1 MKAVKTT
8 YNDEY
13 YIGKFRGRT
22 TESQLLKHASE
33 LKEKRSITPETHKSR
48 TLVQNVE
55 ELYKF
60 NVIKTLEIVEKQV
73 SSGIEENSILQKEE
87 PDNQFYVDEYQYKD
101 NSVIRFGINKY
112 CNGLKEELSIHN
124 SKQIDFSG
132 KKLETL
138 SNISQETKYKEFS
151 SLIQLTTLEQKVLD
165 CAIVHLKNN
174 EKVKNLLIDLFPRG
188 TKPNDKGM
196 INVPKDD
203 EPVDTHTVVLYNTGK
218 KILIIDPNN
227 PQFSA
232 HLANFNP
239 LVLEATYTPNNLY
252 KIYSRP
258 EGSKT
263 GFTSDKF
270 RDCIDIAVKLAF
282 GLNSD
287 VNNYESL
294 SDILM
299 KSQIVKFITNNFA
312 IDGIS
317 STNKPIRLKQAS
329 DFKDI
334 IACNKKLEAYS
345 KELKEKE
352 AQALKIY
359 KEAQA
364 KIKEQYDFTVRLSQ
378 DDYEKELI
386 GLQNEYSKY
395 SGEDVYE

>member
-1 MKAVKTT
+1 MKAAKTT
-8 YNDEY
+8 YNNEY
-13 YIGKFRGRT
+13 YISKFRGRT
-22 TESQLLKHASE
+22 TEDQLLKHTTE
-33 LKEKRSITPETHKSR
+33 LKEKRSITPDTHKSR
-48 TLVQNVE
+48 TLVKDQE
-55 ELYKF
+55 ELVNF
-60 NVIKTLEIVEKQV
+60 NLLKGLEFFKKQV
-73 SSGIEENSILQKEE
+73 SEEESIMLQKE

-112 CNGLKEELSIHN
+112 YEGLKEELNIHN
-124 SKQIDFSG
+124 LKQIDFSG

-151 SLIQLTTLEQKVLD
+151 SLIQLTTLEQKVLT
-165 CAIVHLKNN
+165 CALLHFQNI
-174 EKVKNLLIDLFPRG
+174 ETVKTILIDLFPRG

-196 INVPKDD
+196 INIPKDD

-232 HLANFNP
+232 HLANFKP
-239 LVLEATYTPNNLY
+239 EILEATYTPNNLY

-263 GFTSDKF
+263 GFASDKF

-287 VNNYESL
+287 VSSYENL
-294 SDILM
+294 LDLI
-299 KSQIVKFITNNFA
+299 KSQTVKFITNNFA

-334 IACNKKLEAYS
+334 IACNKKLEAYTT
-345 KELKEKE
+345 ELKEKE

-395 SGEDVYE
+395 SEEDEYE

>member
-1 MKAVKTT
+1 MKAAKTT
-8 YNDEY
+8 YNNEY
-13 YIGKFRGRT
+13 YISKFRGRT
-22 TESQLLKHASE
+22 TEDQLLKHTTE
-33 LKEKRSITPETHKSR
+33 LKEKRSITPDTHKSR
-48 TLVQNVE
+48 TLVKDQE
-55 ELYKF
+55 ELVNF
-60 NVIKTLEIVEKQV
+60 NLFKGLEFFKKQV
-73 SSGIEENSILQKEE
+73 PEEESIMLQKE

-112 CNGLKEELSIHN
+112 YEGLKEELNIHN
-124 SKQIDFSG
+124 LKQIDFSG

-151 SLIQLTTLEQKVLD
+151 SLIQLTTLEQKVLT
-165 CAIVHLKNN
+165 CALLHFQNI
-174 EKVKNLLIDLFPRG
+174 ETVKTILIDLFPRG

-196 INVPKDD
+196 INIPKDD

-263 GFTSDKF
+263 GFASDKF
-270 RDCIDIAVKLAF
+270 RDCIDVAVKLAF
-282 GLNSD
+282 GLNID
-287 VNNYESL
+287 TNNYESL
-294 SDILM
+294 LDLM
-299 KSQIVKFITNNFA
+299 KSQTVKFITNNFA
-312 IDGIS
+312 VDGIS

-329 DFKDI
+329 DFKGI

-345 KELKEKE
+345 TELKEKE
-352 AQALKIY
+352 AQALKLY

-395 SGEDVYE
+395 SGEDIYE

>member
-1 MKAVKTT
+1 MKVAKTT
-8 YNDEY
+8 YNNEY
-13 YIGKFRGRT
+13 YISKFRGRT
-22 TESQLLKHASE
+22 TEDQLLKHTTE
-33 LKEKRSITPETHKSR
+33 LKEKRSITPDTHKSR
-48 TLVQNVE
+48 TLVKDQE
-55 ELYKF
+55 ELVNF
-60 NVIKTLEIVEKQV
+60 NLLKGLEFFKKQV
-73 SSGIEENSILQKEE
+73 SEEESIMLQKE

-112 CNGLKEELSIHN
+112 YEGLKEELNIHN
-124 SKQIDFSG
+124 LKQIDFSG

-151 SLIQLTTLEQKVLD
+151 SLIQLTTLEQKVLT
-165 CAIVHLKNN
+165 CALLHFQNI
-174 EKVKNLLIDLFPRG
+174 ETVKTILIDLFPRG

-196 INVPKDD
+196 INIPKDD

-232 HLANFNP
+232 HLANFKP
-239 LVLEATYTPNNLY
+239 EILEATYTPNNLY

-263 GFTSDKF
+263 GFASDKF

-287 VNNYESL
+287 VSSYENL
-294 SDILM
+294 LDLI
-299 KSQIVKFITNNFA
+299 KSQTVKFITNNFA

-334 IACNKKLEAYS
+334 IACNKKLEAYTT
-345 KELKEKE
+345 ELKEKE

>member
-1 MKAVKTT
+1 MKVAKTT
-8 YNDEY
+8 YNNEY
-13 YIGKFRGRT
+13 YISKFRGRT
-22 TESQLLKHASE
+22 TEDQLLKHTTE
-33 LKEKRSITPETHKSR
+33 LKEKRSITPDTHKSR
-48 TLVQNVE
+48 TLVKDQE
-55 ELYKF
+55 ELVNF
-60 NVIKTLEIVEKQV
+60 NLFKGLEFFKKQV
-73 SSGIEENSILQKEE
+73 SEEESIMLQKE

-112 CNGLKEELSIHN
+112 YEGLKEELNIHN
-124 SKQIDFSG
+124 LKQIDFSG

-151 SLIQLTTLEQKVLD
+151 SLIQLTTLEQKVLT
-165 CAIVHLKNN
+165 CALLHFQNI
-174 EKVKNLLIDLFPRG
+174 ETVKTILIDLFPRG

-196 INVPKDD
+196 INIPKDD

-263 GFTSDKF
+263 GFASDKF

-287 VNNYESL
+287 VSSYENL
-294 SDILM
+294 LDLI
-299 KSQIVKFITNNFA
+299 KSQTVKFITNNFA

-334 IACNKKLEAYS
+334 IACNKKLEAYTT
-345 KELKEKE
+345 ELKEKE

-395 SGEDVYE
+395 SGEDAYE

>member
-1 MKAVKTT
+1 MKAAKTT
-8 YNDEY
+8 YNNEY
-13 YIGKFRGRT
+13 YISKFRGRT
-22 TESQLLKHASE
+22 TEDQLLKHTTE
-33 LKEKRSITPETHKSR
+33 LKEKRSITPDTHKSR
-48 TLVQNVE
+48 TLVKDQE
-55 ELYKF
+55 ELVNF
-60 NVIKTLEIVEKQV
+60 NLLKGLEFFKKQV
-73 SSGIEENSILQKEE
+73 SEEESIMLQKE

-112 CNGLKEELSIHN
+112 YEGLKEELNIHN
-124 SKQIDFSG
+124 LKQIDFSG

-151 SLIQLTTLEQKVLD
+151 SLIQLTTLEQKVLT
-165 CAIVHLKNN
+165 CALLHFQNI
-174 EKVKNLLIDLFPRG
+174 ETVKTILIDLFPRG

-196 INVPKDD
+196 INIPKDD

-232 HLANFNP
+232 HLANFKP
-239 LVLEATYTPNNLY
+239 EILEATYTPNNLY

-263 GFTSDKF
+263 GFASDKF

-287 VNNYESL
+287 VSSYENL
-294 SDILM
+294 LDLI
-299 KSQIVKFITNNFA
+299 KSQTVKFITNNFA

-334 IACNKKLEAYS
+334 IVCNKKLEAYTT
-345 KELKEKE
+345 ELKEKE

>member
-1 MKAVKTT
+1 MKAAKTT
-8 YNDEY
+8 YNNEY
-13 YIGKFRGRT
+13 YISKFRGRT
-22 TESQLLKHASE
+22 TEDQLLKHTTE
-33 LKEKRSITPETHKSR
+33 LKEKRSITPDTHKSR
-48 TLVQNVE
+48 TLVKDQE
-55 ELYKF
+55 ELANF
-60 NVIKTLEIVEKQV
+60 NLFKGLELFKKQV
-73 SSGIEENSILQKEE
+73 SEEESIMLQKE

-101 NSVIRFGINKY
+101 NAVIRFGINKY
-112 CNGLKEELSIHN
+112 CNGLKEALDIHN
-124 SKQIDFSG
+124 LKQIEISG

-151 SLIQLTTLEQKVLD
+151 GLIELTTLEQEVLTY
-165 CAIVHLKNN
+165 AITYLKDSSI
-174 EKVKNLLIDLFPRG
+174 KTTLVDLFPRG

-196 INVPKDD
+196 INIPKDD

-263 GFTSDKF
+263 GFASDKF
-270 RDCIDIAVKLAF
+270 RDCIDVTVKLAF
-282 GLNSD
+282 GLNID
-287 VNNYESL
+287 TNNYESL
-294 SDILM
+294 LDLM
-299 KSQIVKFITNNFA
+299 KSQTVKFITNNFA
-312 IDGIS
+312 VDGIS

-345 KELKEKE
+345 TELKEKE
-352 AQALKIY
+352 AQALKLY

-395 SGEDVYE
+395 SGEDIYE